1 MRRLAGENAG
11 GVEVGV
17 GLTIAVGRLCAE
29 CGSSQHGRPWGRY
42 ADRDVHLSLSRAG
55 GHLVTAASLEGPV
68 GVDIE
73 VVVDLAADWPGEV
86 VLAEGEHAGTALDR
100 ARLWVAK
107 EAVLKRRGTGLATSM
122 SAVRLADEHGV
133 SSIRTPPGLVGALA
147 R

>member
-1 MRRLAGENAG
+1 MRSLAGETG
-11 GVEVGV
+11 E
-17 GLTIAVGRLCAE
+17 GLTIDVGQGIAVGRLCAE

-55 GHLVTAASLEGPV
+55 GHLVTAVSLEGPV

-73 VVVDLAADWPGEV
+73 VVADVAADWPGEV
-86 VLAEGEHAGTALDR
+86 VLAEGEHAGTALER

-122 SAVRLADEHGV
+122 SGVRLADEHNV